1 MLTSGEKASDIVREK
16 LLASGGTAVIPLQRG
31 EPCTIMLV
39 DKECAITS
47 DKLNGF
53 RYGLSVFDVIVELL
67 QHSPQGK
74 ARKGNS
80 RGPED
85 KVGRGRCTEDTVVG
99 AIAIHYKV
107 PKEWLLEFLTS
118 EDYNSITRKSKE
130 HYAMIA
136 AVAPKP
142 RKPRKKS

>member
-39 DKECAITS
+39 DKERAITS

-74 ARKGNS
+74 ARKGNAH
-80 RGPED
+80 GHED

-99 AIAIHYKV
+99 AIAIHYFGKKAGESCFDPV
-107 PKEWLLEFLTS
+107 FVL
-118 EDYNSITRKSKE
+118 
-130 HYAMIA
+130 A
-136 AVAPKP
+136 AVLEWAGIAENG
-142 RKPRKKS
+142 RGFVQLL

>member
-39 DKECAITS
+39 DKERAITS

-53 RYGLSVFDVIVELL
+53 RYGLSVFDVIAELL

-85 KVGRGRCTEDTVVG
+85 KVGRGPLHGGHSRRCHCDS
-99 AIAIHYKV
+99 
-107 PKEWLLEFLTS
+107 LLWQEVRRVLL
-118 EDYNSITRKSKE
+118 
-130 HYAMIA
+130 
-136 AVAPKP
+136 
-142 RKPRKKS
+142 

>member
-80 RGPED
+80 RGPGD

-99 AIAIHYKV
+99 AIAIHYFGKKAGESCFDPV
-107 PKEWLLEFLTS
+107 FVL
-118 EDYNSITRKSKE
+118 
-130 HYAMIA
+130 A
-136 AVAPKP
+136 AVLEWAGIAKNE
-142 RKPRKKS
+142 RGFVQLI

>member
-1 MLTSGEKASDIVREK
+1 MLTSGEKASDIVRER

-39 DKECAITS
+39 DKERAITS

-74 ARKGNS
+74 ARKGNAH
-80 RGPED
+80 GHED
-85 KVGRGRCTEDTVVG
+85 KVGHGHCTEDTVIG
-99 AIAIHYKV
+99 AIAIHYFGKKAGESCFDPV
-107 PKEWLLEFLTS
+107 FVL
-118 EDYNSITRKSKE
+118 
-130 HYAMIA
+130 A
-136 AVAPKP
+136 AVLEWAGIAENG
-142 RKPRKKS
+142 RGFVQLL

>member
-1 MLTSGEKASDIVREK
+1 MLTSVEKASDIVREK

-39 DKECAITS
+39 DKERAITS
-47 DKLNGF
+47 NKLNGF

-80 RGPED
+80 RGPGD
-85 KVGRGRCTEDTVVG
+85 KVGCGRCAADTVVG
-99 AIAIHYKV
+99 AIAIHYFGKKNGESCFDPV
-107 PKEWLLEFLTS
+107 FVL
-118 EDYNSITRKSKE
+118 
-130 HYAMIA
+130 A
-136 AVAPKP
+136 AVLEWAGIAKNGWGYVQLL
-142 RKPRKKS
+142 

>member
-1 MLTSGEKASDIVREK
+1 MLTFGEKASDIVRKK

-39 DKECAITS
+39 DKERAITS

-67 QHSPQGK
+67 QHSPQRK
-74 ARKGNS
+74 ARKRNS

-99 AIAIHYKV
+99 AIAIHYFEKKIGEPCFDPV
-107 PKEWLLEFLTS
+107 FVLSAVLEW
-118 EDYNSITRKSKE
+118 
-130 HYAMIA
+130 AGIA
-136 AVAPKP
+136 KNERGFVQLI
-142 RKPRKKS
+142 